1 MCHAVVT
8 QPHTESGTYTVPIF
22 DLFGSLED
30 EDKEEERKKEQVVS
44 MAMQVKCKHAIRLSA
59 GLDINN
65 HRNAHTEGKSGS

>member
-30 EDKEEERKKEQVVS
+30 EEKRGREEKR
-44 MAMQVKCKHAIRLSA
+44 A
-59 GLDINN
+59 G
-65 HRNAHTEGKSGS
+65 RR